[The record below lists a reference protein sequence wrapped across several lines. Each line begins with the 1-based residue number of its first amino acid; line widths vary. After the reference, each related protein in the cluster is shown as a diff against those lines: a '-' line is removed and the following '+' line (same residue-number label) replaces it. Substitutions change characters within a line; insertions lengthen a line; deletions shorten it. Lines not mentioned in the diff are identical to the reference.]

1 MILFCSV
8 SLHWHW
14 RNVGLLAGKSYCA
27 AWFRAV
33 LAMSVIVSYTLQLMF
48 WPICVLSFLLEPW
61 LLWCVV
67 LRILLLKF
75 SKKMPLLMAV
85 MLYLW
90 WWLADVPCSSKGHFP
105 YMSSFFW
112 IMPSALYLN
121 WHFLVFPMKTP
132 RFKNPP
138 PPTIK
143 LKNNIDKAIL
153 PIAICHHIKNFILQ
167 LLLKKLTTEPVKEVR
182 LRKALI
188 DIDKLKWLIRLN

>member
-105 YMSSFFW
+105 YMSSFFELCQEPCTLTGTSW
-112 IMPSALYLN
+112 YFQWRHLSSKPPSPNYQ
-121 WHFLVFPMKTP
+121 
-132 RFKNPP
+132 
-138 PPTIK
+138 IK
-143 LKNNIDKAIL
+143 K
-153 PIAICHHIKNFILQ
+153 
-167 LLLKKLTTEPVKEVR
+167 
-182 LRKALI
+182 
-188 DIDKLKWLIRLN
+188 